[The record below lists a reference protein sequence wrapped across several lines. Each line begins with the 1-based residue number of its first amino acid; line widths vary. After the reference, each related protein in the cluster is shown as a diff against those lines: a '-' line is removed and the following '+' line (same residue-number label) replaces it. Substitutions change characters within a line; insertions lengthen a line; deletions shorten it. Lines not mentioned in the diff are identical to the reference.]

1 MLTPQQLI
9 IGLICPCLESQE
21 DRSIREAVAFLQ
33 KGKLFKWRKKKS
45 SSNIFGMF
53 GSDNVYTVR
62 AYLEQNRLI
71 CTLEDDT
78 QLKSEVVFP
87 SDDGR
92 VGFNRI
98 GEIKTKGTLGISII
112 GNHPQRSGEILL
124 DLECT
129 TSKKDRNEFV
139 DSLNI
144 CLEAYRQLPDD
155 VETDDDSESSSSS
168 GGNIIKSRAK
178 RAAHFAKQEIEMKQR
193 KREREARKA
202 KYVKEA
208 GGLKYTA
215 LAMASRA

>member
-21 DRSIREAVAFLQ
+21 DRSIRESVALLQ

-45 SSNIFGMF
+45 SSNMFGMF
-53 GSDNVYTVR
+53 GSDDVYTVR
-62 AYLEQNRLI
+62 VYLAQHRLI
-71 CTLEDDT
+71 CALEDDS
-78 QLKSEVVFP
+78 QVKDDNAFP
-87 SDDGR
+87 ADDGR
-92 VGFNRI
+92 VGFSRI
-98 GEIKTKGTLGISII
+98 GGIKTKGTLGVSII
-112 GNHPQRSGEILL
+112 GNHPQRPGEVLL

-129 TSKKDRNEFV
+129 TNKQDRNEFS

-144 CLEAYRQLPDD
+144 CLEAYRKLPDD
-155 VETDDDSESSSSS
+155 GMETDNESESSSS
-168 GGNIIKSRAK
+168 GGNILKARAQ

-202 KYVKEA
+202 KYVKDA

-215 LAMASRA
+215 LAMANRA